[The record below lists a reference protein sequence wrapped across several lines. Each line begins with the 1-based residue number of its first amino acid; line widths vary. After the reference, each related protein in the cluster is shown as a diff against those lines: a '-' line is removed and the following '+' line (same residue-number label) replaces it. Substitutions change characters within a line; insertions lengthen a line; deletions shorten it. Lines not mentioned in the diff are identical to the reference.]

1 MVALLSGTARTL
13 GFLLPA
19 LLFLTAASGARA
31 QAPDLDR
38 VQVMRQVEWASYDA
52 GQAPAPD
59 AEWTRFDLPL
69 RWPVKQG
76 APMKEVA
83 LRMRFMLPSMPTE
96 PWAVLL
102 SQATDG
108 GRITVNGHFAG
119 QIRSPD
125 AVTHVH
131 WWRPHMEVIDPA
143 DLAAGDNVLLVQTPF
158 RAGVHVLAGV
168 EVGPLNRIAAHFDTQ
183 YFLDRTVIWI
193 GATVAAMIALI
204 FGVLWWR
211 RRDEL
216 SGLLALA
223 CVIWIA
229 FSVYY
234 LVDSV
239 ALSWQ
244 VALEGLHYASTGAF
258 AAVMS
263 VTMLRLCGLRNQQWE
278 WLIGAYAALGPVLL
292 VASAQAVAPYLDQI
306 WLPGLVAIAAA
317 VTALAMVRSM
327 QSLESP
333 LPIVLIA
340 AVVAIGAAL
349 VDMGGLVLGPGALNG
364 AHAVSW
370 AGPLLL
376 FAMGTPMVEHFIDVL
391 REAEIARAE
400 LESRVREREQLLK
413 RNFERLR
420 ESERIKAEGQE
431 RQRIMQDMHDG
442 LGSQLM
448 SSLMLV
454 ERGALSNEQVAQ
466 ILRESIDDMRLAI
479 DALAAEETDL
489 GSALGNLRYRI
500 EPRLRAAGIEL
511 AWDARNLPERIGLH
525 PDAVLPILRIVQ
537 EALNNA
543 LKHSGARVARVTF
556 DTSRMGDA
564 EYLDIR
570 VADNGRGMSADGVGG
585 RGLLNM
591 RNRALRIGAQL
602 NIVSAPGSGTVVHLR
617 CKLDPTQITNTK
629 EPRTALNT
637 QAVIERARQT

>member
-1 MVALLSGTARTL
+1 VAGSLRRLGCLL
-13 GFLLPA
+13 LL
-19 LLFLTAASGARA
+19 LTASATA
-31 QAPDLDR
+31 QPPSVDLDR
-38 VQVMRQVEWASYDA
+38 VQVIRQVEWASHEV

-69 RWPVKQG
+69 SWPVKEG
-76 APMKEVA
+76 APLRAVT
-83 LRMRFMLPSMPTE
+83 LRMHFNLPSMPVE

-102 SQATDG
+102 SEATDG
-108 GRITVNGHFAG
+108 GTITINGHFEG

-125 AVTHVH
+125 ATAHVR
-131 WWRPHMEVIDPA
+131 WWRPHMSTVDPS
-143 DLAAGDNVLLVQTPF
+143 DLVAGDNVLLLQTPF
-158 RAGVHVLAGV
+158 RSGMHTLSGV
-168 EVGPLNRIAAHFDTQ
+168 EVGPLARIVAHFDWQ
-183 YFLDRTVIWI
+183 YFLDRTIIWI

-211 RRDEL
+211 RRDAL
-216 SGLLALA
+216 LGLLALA
-223 CVIWIA
+223 SAFWIT

-234 LVDSV
+234 LVDIFP
-239 ALSWQ
+239 LTWRL
-244 VALEGLHYASTGAF
+244 ALEFLHYASTGAF
-258 AAVMS
+258 AAAISMAI
-263 VTMLRLCGLRNQQWE
+263 LRLCGLRHARWE
-278 WLIGAYAALGPVLL
+278 WLIVAYAALAPLML
-292 VASAQAVAPYLDQI
+292 VVTNGAVAPYLDEV
-306 WLPGLVAIAAA
+306 WLPGLLAIAAA
-317 VTALAMVRSM
+317 ATGLAMYRSM
-327 QSLESP
+327 QSLEAP
-333 LPIVLIA
+333 QPIVLIA
-340 AVVAIGAAL
+340 AVVAISAAG
-349 VDMGGLVLGPGALNG
+349 VDIGGLVFGPGAMNG
-364 AHAVSW
+364 AHALSW

-376 FAMGTPMVEHFIDVL
+376 FAMGTPLVEHFIDVL

-454 ERGALSNEQVAQ
+454 ERGAMTNEQVAQ
-466 ILRESIDDMRLAI
+466 MLRESIDDLRLAI
-479 DALAAEETDL
+479 DALAAEEADL

-511 AWDARNLPERIGLH
+511 AWDARSLPESIGLH
-525 PDAVLPILRIVQ
+525 PDAVLPVLRIVQ

-543 LKHSGARVARVTF
+543 LKHSAARVARVTF
-556 DTSRMGDA
+556 DTTRLGES

-570 VADNGRGMSADGVGG
+570 IADNGRGMSTEGVGG

-602 NIVSAPGSGTVVHLR
+602 NIVSAPDSGTVVHLR
-617 CKLDPTQITNTK
+617 CKLDPSHITNTK
-629 EPRTALNT
+629 EPKTALNT
-637 QAVIERARQT
+637 QAVIERARQS

>member
-1 MVALLSGTARTL
+1 LVGSARALGFALL
-13 GFLLPA
+13 
-19 LLFLTAASGARA
+19 LTAASGALA

-38 VQVMRQVEWASYDA
+38 IQVIHQVEWSVHEV
-52 GQAPAPD
+52 GQDPAAD

-69 RWPVKQG
+69 RWPVKEG
-76 APMKEVA
+76 EPLKEA
-83 LRMRFMLPSMPTE
+83 TLRMHFALPSMPNV

-108 GRITVNGHFAG
+108 GRIAVNGHFEA

-125 AVTHVH
+125 AATQVH
-131 WWRPHMEVIDPA
+131 WWRPHMAVIDPV
-143 DLAAGDNVLLVQTPF
+143 DLVAGDNVLLIETPF
-158 RAGVHVLAGV
+158 RSGVHVMSGV
-168 EVGPLNRIAAHFDTQ
+168 EVGPLNRITGHFDAQ
-183 YFLDRTVIWI
+183 YFLDRTVVWI
-193 GATVAAMIALI
+193 GTTVAAMVALI

-223 CVIWIA
+223 SLFWIG

-234 LVDSV
+234 LIESLPLGARVF
-239 ALSWQ
+239 
-244 VALEGLHYASTGAF
+244 LETLHYASTGAV
-258 AAVMS
+258 AAVIS
-263 VTMLRLCGLRNQQWE
+263 VTMLRLCGLRNRRWE
-278 WLIGAYAALGPVLL
+278 WLIIAYAALGPLIL
-292 VASAQAVAPYLDQI
+292 VATGRSVGPYLDEV
-306 WLPGLVAIAAA
+306 WLPGLVAIAAI
-317 VTALAMVRSM
+317 VTALAMVRSV
-327 QSLESP
+327 QSLEAP
-333 LPIVLIA
+333 QPIVLIA
-340 AVVAIGAAL
+340 ALIAIGAAL
-349 VDMGGLVLGPGALNG
+349 VDMGELVFGPGAMNG
-364 AHAVSW
+364 ARALSW

-376 FAMGTPMVEHFIDVL
+376 LAMGTPLVEHFVDVL

-448 SSLMLV
+448 SSLMLF
-454 ERGALSNEQVAQ
+454 ERGAITNEQVAQ
-466 ILRESIDDMRLAI
+466 ILRESIDDLRLAI
-479 DALAAEETDL
+479 DALAAEEADL

-511 AWDARNLPERIGLH
+511 AWDARNLPESIGLH

-556 DTSRMGDA
+556 DTSRVAEA

-570 VADNGRGMSADGVGG
+570 VADNGRGMSTDGVGG

-591 RNRALRIGAQL
+591 RNRAQRIGAQL

-617 CKLDPTQITNTK
+617 CRLDPNQVTNTK

-637 QAVIERARQT
+637 QAVIERARQS

>member
-1 MVALLSGTARTL
+1 MAGPVRTL
-13 GFLLPA
+13 RFLLP
-19 LLFLTAASGARA
+19 LLFLTAASGVRA
-31 QAPDLDR
+31 QDADLDR
-38 VQVMRQVEWASYDA
+38 VQVLRQVEWAA
-52 GQAPAPD
+52 HEIGQVPAPD

-69 RWPVKQG
+69 RWPVKPG
-76 APMKEVA
+76 EPLKAVA
-83 LRMRFMLPSMPTE
+83 LRMHFSLPSVPTE
-96 PWAVLL
+96 PWGLL
-102 SQATDG
+102 ISQGTDG
-108 GRITVNGHFAG
+108 GRISVNGHFEA
-119 QIRSPD
+119 QIRSPS
-125 AVTHVH
+125 ATTLVH
-131 WWRPHMEVIDPA
+131 WWRPHLAVIDPE
-143 DLAAGDNVLLVQTPF
+143 DLVAGDNVLQIETQF
-158 RAGVHVLAGV
+158 RSGVHVLSGV
-168 EVGPLNRIAAHFDTQ
+168 EVGPLNRITAHFDGQ
-183 YFLDRTVIWI
+183 FFLDRTIIWI

-216 SGLLALA
+216 SGLLALGS
-223 CVIWIA
+223 VFWIA
-229 FSVYY
+229 FSIYY
-234 LVDSV
+234 LIDSLPM
-239 ALSWQ
+239 AWRL
-244 VALEGLHYASTGAF
+244 ALEGLHYASTGAF
-258 AAVMS
+258 AAVIS
-263 VTMLRLCGLRNQQWE
+263 VTMLRLCGLRNSRWE
-278 WLIGAYAALGPVLL
+278 WLIVAYAALGPLLL
-292 VASAQAVAPYLDQI
+292 VATAQGAAPYLDQV
-306 WLPGLVAIAAA
+306 WLPGLVVITAA

-327 QSLESP
+327 QTLEAP
-333 LPIVLIA
+333 QPIVLIA

-349 VDMGGLVLGPGALNG
+349 VDMGGLVFGPGAMNG
-364 AHAVSW
+364 AHASSW

-376 FAMGTPMVEHFIDVL
+376 LAMGTPMVEHFIDVL

-448 SSLMLV
+448 SSLMLF
-454 ERGALSNEQVAQ
+454 ERGAITHEQVAE
-466 ILRESIDDMRLAI
+466 ILRESIDDLRLAI

-511 AWDARNLPERIGLH
+511 AWDARNLPESIGLH

-556 DTSRMGDA
+556 DTSRVGEA

-617 CKLDPTQITNTK
+617 CKLDPTVATNTK
-629 EPRTALNT
+629 EPRTMLNT
-637 QAVIERARQT
+637 QAVIERARQS

>member
-1 MVALLSGTARTL
+1 VAGSLRRL
-13 GFLLPA
+13 GFLL
-19 LLFLTAASGARA
+19 LLTASSAA
-31 QAPDLDR
+31 QSQAVDLDR
-38 VQVMRQVEWASYDA
+38 VQVLRQVEWASYEV

-59 AEWTRFDLPL
+59 AEWTRFDMPM
-69 RWPVKQG
+69 RWPVKEG
-76 APMKEVA
+76 EPLKAVA
-83 LRMRFMLPSMPTE
+83 LRMHFNLPAMPAE

-108 GRITVNGHFAG
+108 GTITVNGHFEG

-125 AVTHVH
+125 ANTHVH
-131 WWRPHMEVIDPA
+131 WWRPHMATIGA
-143 DLAAGDNVLLVQTPF
+143 SDLVAGDNVLLIQTPF
-158 RAGVHVLAGV
+158 RSGMHQLSGV
-168 EVGPLNRIAAHFDTQ
+168 EVGPLNRIAAHFDWQ
-183 YFLDRTVIWI
+183 FFLDRTLIWI

-211 RRDEL
+211 RRDAL
-216 SGLLALA
+216 LGLLALA
-223 CVIWIA
+223 SVFWIT
-229 FSVYY
+229 FSAYY
-234 LVDSV
+234 LVD
-239 ALSWQ
+239 LSPLTWRL
-244 VALEGLHYASTGAF
+244 ALEFLHYASAGAF
-258 AAVMS
+258 AAAISM
-263 VTMLRLCGLRNQQWE
+263 TMLRLCGLHHPRWE
-278 WLIGAYAALGPVLL
+278 WLIAGYAALGPLTL
-292 VASAQAVAPYLDQI
+292 VATNRAVAPYLDQL
-306 WLPGLVAIAAA
+306 WLPGLLAIGAAA
-317 VTALAMVRSM
+317 TGLAMYRSM
-327 QSLESP
+327 QSLEAP
-333 LPIVLIA
+333 KPIVLIA
-340 AVVAIGAAL
+340 ALVAIGAAVL
-349 VDMGGLVLGPGALNG
+349 DMGLALGDGTTNG
-364 AHAVSW
+364 AHALSW

-376 FAMGTPMVEHFIDVL
+376 FAMGTPLVEHFIDVL

-400 LESRVREREQLLK
+400 LETRVREREQLLK

-454 ERGALSNEQVAQ
+454 ERGAMTNEQVAQ
-466 ILRESIDDMRLAI
+466 MLRESIDDLRLAI
-479 DALAAEETDL
+479 DALAAEEADL

-511 AWDARNLPERIGLH
+511 AWDARNLPESIGLH

-543 LKHSGARVARVTF
+543 LKHSAARVARVTF
-556 DTSRMGDA
+556 DTTRLGEA

-570 VADNGRGMSADGVGG
+570 IADNGRGMSTEGVGG

-617 CKLDPTQITNTK
+617 CKLDPSQVTNTK
-629 EPRTALNT
+629 EPKTALNT
-637 QAVIERARQT
+637 QAVIERARQAN

>member
-1 MVALLSGTARTL
+1 LAVSARTL
-13 GFLLPA
+13 GFA
-19 LLFLTAASGARA
+19 LLLTAASGAPA
-31 QAPDLDR
+31 QTSDLDR
-38 VQVMRQVEWASYDA
+38 VQVIRQVEWTSYEV

-59 AEWTRFDLPL
+59 AEWSRFDMPM
-69 RWPVKQG
+69 RWPVKEG
-76 APMKEVA
+76 APLREVA
-83 LRMRFMLPSMPTE
+83 LRMRFVLPAMPTE

-102 SQATDG
+102 SEATDG
-108 GRITVNGHFAG
+108 GRVTLNGHFVA
-119 QIRSPD
+119 QIQSPD
-125 AVTHVH
+125 AYTHVH
-131 WWRPHMEVIDPA
+131 WWRPHMAVIDPA
-143 DLAAGDNVLLVQTPF
+143 DLVTGENVLLVQAPF
-158 RAGVHVLAGV
+158 RSGVHVLSGV
-168 EVGPLNRIAAHFDTQ
+168 EVGPVNQVASHFDWE
-183 YFLDRTVIWI
+183 YFRDRTVFWI
-193 GATVAAMIALI
+193 GATVGATIALT

-211 RRDEL
+211 RREAV

-223 CVIWIA
+223 SAFWIA
-229 FSVYY
+229 FSAYY
-234 LVDSV
+234 LVDSMP
-239 ALSWQ
+239 LGLRL
-244 VALEGLHYASTGAF
+244 ALECLHYGSSGAF

-263 VTMLRLCGLRNQQWE
+263 VMMLRLCGLRLPQWE
-278 WLIGAYAALGPVLL
+278 WLIIAYAALGPLLLL
-292 VASAQAVAPYLDQI
+292 VTARAVAPYLDQF
-306 WLPGLVAIAAA
+306 WLPGLVAMGGVAT
-317 VTALAMVRSM
+317 VLTMYRSM
-327 QSLESP
+327 HSLEAP
-333 LPIVLIA
+333 RPIVLIA
-340 AVVAIGAAL
+340 ALVAIGAAL
-349 VDMGGLVLGPGALNG
+349 VDIRLVVGAGTLNG
-364 AHAVSW
+364 AHTLAW

-511 AWDARNLPERIGLH
+511 AWDARNLPESIGLH

-556 DTSRMGDA
+556 DASRVGDA
-564 EYLDIR
+564 DYLDIR
-570 VADNGRGMSADGVGG
+570 VADNGRGMSTEGVGG

-617 CKLDPTQITNTK
+617 CKLDPTQATNTK

-637 QAVIERARQT
+637 QAVIERARQS

>member
-1 MVALLSGTARTL
+1 MVGSARTL
-13 GFLLPA
+13 GFLL
-19 LLFLTAASGARA
+19 LLVTAASGARA
-31 QAPDLDR
+31 QAPDRDR
-38 VQVMRQVEWASYDA
+38 VQVIRQVQWSAYEV
-52 GQAPAPD
+52 GQGLAPE
-59 AEWTRFDLPL
+59 AEWTQFDLPL
-69 RWPVKQG
+69 RWPVQDG
-76 APMKEVA
+76 APLKAVA
-83 LRMRFMLPSMPTE
+83 LRMHFSLSAMPDM

-102 SQATDG
+102 SEATDG
-108 GRITVNGHFAG
+108 GRISVNGHFEG
-119 QIRSPD
+119 QVRSPD
-125 AVTHVH
+125 STTQVH
-131 WWRPHMEVIDPA
+131 WWRPHMAVIDPS
-143 DLAAGDNVLLVQTPF
+143 DLVVGDNVLLIQTPF
-158 RAGVHVLAGV
+158 RSGVHVLAGV
-168 EVGPLNRIAAHFDTQ
+168 EVGPLTRMTGHFDFQ
-183 YFLDRTVIWI
+183 YFLDRTVVWI

-216 SGLLALA
+216 SGLLALSS
-223 CVIWIA
+223 VFWIA
-229 FSVYY
+229 FSTYY
-234 LVDSV
+234 LVETFP
-239 ALSWQ
+239 LSWRL
-244 VALEGLHYASTGAF
+244 VLECLHYASTGAF
-258 AAVMS
+258 AAVISM
-263 VTMLRLCGLRNQQWE
+263 TMLRLCGLRNRRWE
-278 WLIGAYAALGPVLL
+278 WLIIAYAVVGPLL
-292 VASAQAVAPYLDQI
+292 LLATGRAVSPYLDQI
-306 WLPGLVAIAAA
+306 WVAGLVGIPAA
-317 VTALAMVRSM
+317 VTALAMVRSV
-327 QSLESP
+327 QSLEAP
-333 LPIVLIA
+333 QPIVLIA
-340 AVVAIGAAL
+340 ALVAIGAAL
-349 VDMGGLVLGPGALNG
+349 VDMGQLVFGPGALNG
-364 AHAVSW
+364 AHAMSW
-370 AGPLLL
+370 GGPLLL

-400 LESRVREREQLLK
+400 LETRVREREQLLK

-511 AWDARNLPERIGLH
+511 AWDARNLPENIGLH

-556 DTSRMGDA
+556 DASRVGDA

-570 VADNGRGMSADGVGG
+570 VADNGRGMSTDGVGG

-617 CKLDPTQITNTK
+617 CKLDPTQVTNTK

-637 QAVIERARQT
+637 QAVIERARQS

>member
-1 MVALLSGTARTL
+1 VAGSQRKLVYLLL
-13 GFLLPA
+13 
-19 LLFLTAASGARA
+19 LTAAPAVQA
-31 QAPDLDR
+31 QTADIDR
-38 VQVMRQVEWASYDA
+38 VQDIRQVEFTSYDV

-59 AEWTRFDLPL
+59 AEWARFDMPM
-69 RWPVKQG
+69 RWPVKEG
-76 APMKEVA
+76 APLKEVG
-83 LRMRFMLPSMPTE
+83 LRMHFTLPSVPTD

-102 SQATDG
+102 SEATDG
-108 GRITVNGHFAG
+108 GRLTVNGHFFG
-119 QIRSPD
+119 QIPAAD
-125 AVTHVH
+125 QNTYVH
-131 WWRPHMEVIDPA
+131 WWRPHMTVIDPS
-143 DLAAGDNVLLVQTPF
+143 DLTVGDNVLLIQAPF
-158 RAGVHVLAGV
+158 RSGVHVLSGV
-168 EVGPLNRIAAHFDTQ
+168 EVGPLSRVAVHFDWE
-183 YFLDRTVIWI
+183 YFRDRTVFWI
-193 GATVAAMIALI
+193 GATVAAMITLI
-204 FGVLWWR
+204 FGVLWLR

-216 SGLLALA
+216 VGLLALTSA
-223 CVIWIA
+223 IWIA
-229 FSVYY
+229 FSAYY

-239 ALSWQ
+239 PLGWRL
-244 VALEGLHYASTGAF
+244 ALECVHYASAGAF
-258 AAVMS
+258 TAVISIM
-263 VTMLRLCGLRNQQWE
+263 MFRLCGLRYQRWE
-278 WLIGAYAALGPVLL
+278 WLIAAYAALGPLL
-292 VASAQAVAPYLDQI
+292 LLATARAVAPYLDQF
-306 WLPGLVAIAAA
+306 WLPGLVAIGMAA
-317 VTALAMVRSM
+317 TGLTMYRSVN
-327 QSLESP
+327 SLQAP
-333 LPIVLIA
+333 RPIVLIA
-340 AVVAIGAAL
+340 ALVAIGAAL
-349 VDMGGLVLGPGALNG
+349 VDIRLVIGAGTLNG
-364 AHAVSW
+364 AHSLAW

-376 FAMGTPMVEHFIDVL
+376 FAMGTPLVDHFIDVL

-400 LESRVREREQLLK
+400 LETRVREREQLLK

-511 AWDARNLPERIGLH
+511 AWDARNLPEEIGLH

-556 DTSRMGDA
+556 DTSQVGDA
-564 EYLDIR
+564 QYLDIR
-570 VADNGRGMSADGVGG
+570 IADNGRGMSTEGVGG

-591 RNRALRIGAQL
+591 RNRAQRIGAQL

-617 CKLDPTQITNTK
+617 CKLDPTQVTNTK

-637 QAVIERARQT
+637 QAVIERARQG

>member
-1 MVALLSGTARTL
+1 MAGSVRPLGVLL
-13 GFLLPA
+13 LLI
-19 LLFLTAASGARA
+19 AAAGAHA
-31 QAPDLDR
+31 QSPDTDR
-38 VQVMRQVEWASYDA
+38 VQAIHQVEWTSYEV
-52 GQAPAPD
+52 GQSPAAD
-59 AEWTRFDLPL
+59 AEWNRFDLPL
-69 RWPVKQG
+69 RWPVKAG
-76 APMKEVA
+76 APLKAVA
-83 LRMRFMLPSMPTE
+83 LRMHFELQSMPTE
-96 PWAVLL
+96 PWGLLL
-102 SQATDG
+102 STATDG
-108 GRITVNGHFAG
+108 GRITVNGHFEG
-119 QIRSPD
+119 QVRSSD
-125 AVTHVH
+125 TNAHVH
-131 WWRPHMEVIDPA
+131 WWRPHMAVIDPS
-143 DLAAGDNVLLVQTPF
+143 DLIVGDNVLLIQAPF
-158 RAGVHVLAGV
+158 RSGVHALAGV
-168 EVGPLNRIAAHFDTQ
+168 EVGPMTRIQSHFDWQ

-193 GATVAAMIALI
+193 GMTVAATIALI

-211 RRDEL
+211 RRDAL
-216 SGLLALA
+216 AGLLALTSLS
-223 CVIWIA
+223 WIL
-229 FSVYY
+229 FSIYY
-234 LVDSV
+234 LIDSYPLGWRLAV
-239 ALSWQ
+239 
-244 VALEGLHYASTGAF
+244 ECLHYTSTGAF
-258 AAVMS
+258 AAVIS
-263 VTMLRLCGLRNQQWE
+263 LTMLRLCGLRNPRWE
-278 WLIGAYAALGPVLL
+278 WLIIGYAALGALALL
-292 VASAQAVAPYLDQI
+292 VAGQGVTPYLGQV
-306 WLPGLVAIAAA
+306 WLPGLVGIGAA
-317 VTALAMVRSM
+317 VTGLAMYRSM
-327 QSLESP
+327 QSLEAP
-333 LPIVLIA
+333 QPIVLIA
-340 AVVAIGAAL
+340 ALVAIGAAL
-349 VDMGGLVLGPGALNG
+349 VDMGLVFGNG
-364 AHAVSW
+364 MDSARTSSW

-376 FAMGTPMVEHFIDVL
+376 FAMGTPLVEHFIDVL

-400 LESRVREREQLLK
+400 LETRVREREQLLK

-511 AWDARNLPERIGLH
+511 AWDARNLPENIGLH
-525 PDAVLPILRIVQ
+525 PDAVLPVLRIVQ

-556 DTSRMGDA
+556 DTNRVGDA
-564 EYLDIR
+564 DYLDIR
-570 VADNGRGMSADGVGG
+570 VADNGRGMSTEGTGG

-637 QAVIERARQT
+637 QAVIERARQS